1 MILQADMNELIDKT
15 NSQIVIDVLS
25 SGDPYG
31 NIHDFLEKLTA
42 FSKPYLEETLDFL
55 KTLKSDYLS
64 AVTKISRIKN
74 KTKKDISYDIFKFL
88 SEICPVE
95 CQNCKAD
102 YTPVKQ
108 DYNQDEVYCII
119 CDRTAHNKCYTKEN
133 IDEEIG
139 ITYICTICADY
150 IKTTKLAKPVELTN
164 LLSQQKVEDIEEDIE
179 VFETVTDST
188 IHIVGEGEVDAQVEE
203 KVPLEIKTIPSPIQN
218 RSFRVDHVIQSI
230 HTREQNNNRE
240 RVEEDEREDCKALT
254 EGTCEFGISGKGCR
268 YKHRKRCDR
277 YCRYG
282 TGKWGCRFGDKC
294 RNHHPKICP
303 NSLNLKMCLDV
314 ESCKK
319 VHLVGTKRKIQPE
332 TEYHSKEG
340 NFRHSDADQHR
351 RENIYREGRNVFKS
365 NDGERNYGSANKFRD
380 HQSQQRVN
388 PWDNRKIYSREEQ
401 DMEKINTDSRGK
413 IQEKESEE
421 NLPSKETT
429 MTFLVKCLE
438 EVKIQLQKDMQQQI
452 QQQVNSLMQ
461 KQVHTEQQA
470 ASVIPAPQYV
480 PNMQPQAFPE
490 MAKFSHQ
497 QYLQPV
503 YAQYMPK

>member
-1 MILQADMNELIDKT
+1 MNELIDKSNT
-15 NSQIVIDVLS
+15 ETIKDVLS

-55 KTLKSDYLS
+55 KTLKGDYPS

-74 KTKKDISYDIFKFL
+74 KTKKDIAYDIFKFL
-88 SEICPVE
+88 NEICPVE
-95 CQNCKAD
+95 CQNCKTEYA
-102 YTPVKQ
+102 PVKQ
-108 DYNQDEVYCII
+108 EYTTDEVYCLI
-119 CDRTAHNKCYTKEN
+119 CDRTAHNQCYTKVN
-133 IDEEIG
+133 IDEENG
-139 ITYICTICADY
+139 IAYVCKICADH
-150 IKTTKLAKPVELTN
+150 IKTTKLAKPVELSN
-164 LLSQQKVEDIEEDIE
+164 LLSQRKVEDTEE
-179 VFETVTDST
+179 VFETITDSS
-188 IHIVGEGEVDAQVEE
+188 IHIVGDAEAEE
-203 KVPLEIKTIPSPIQN
+203 KVSSAIKAIPSPVQN
-218 RSFRVDHVIQSI
+218 RPII
-230 HTREQNNNRE
+230 HTREQNNNRDNL
-240 RVEEDEREDCKALT
+240 EEDEREDCKALS

-282 TGKWGCRFGDKC
+282 TGKWGCRFGEKC

-303 NSLNLKMCLDV
+303 NSLKLKMCLDI

-319 VHLVGTKRKIQPE
+319 VHLVGTKRRIHPE

-340 NFRHSDADQHR
+340 NFRNSDADQR
-351 RENIYREGRNVFKS
+351 GRENIYREGRNIFKS
-365 NDGERNYGSANKFRD
+365 NDGERNYGSKNKFRD
-380 HQSQQRVN
+380 DQSQQRIN

-401 DMEKINTDSRGK
+401 DMKKINTDRRGK

-429 MTFLVKCLE
+429 MNFLVKCLE

-452 QQQVNSLMQ
+452 QQHVNSLIQ

-470 ASVIPAPQYV
+470 TPVVPAPQYV
-480 PNMQPQAFPE
+480 ANMQPQAFPE